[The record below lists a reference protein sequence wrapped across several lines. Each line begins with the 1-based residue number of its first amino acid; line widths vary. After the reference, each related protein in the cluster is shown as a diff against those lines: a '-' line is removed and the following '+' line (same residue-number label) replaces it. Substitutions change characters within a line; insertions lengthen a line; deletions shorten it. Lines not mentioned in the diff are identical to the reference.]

1 VTTAIASDGSF
12 HFDKLKPGSYR
23 LVVASRQTQGTT
35 FGEKVNAG
43 LAQTGNA
50 VASGASRSQK
60 DAAAVPADNARLQD
74 NMPARISVNV
84 TVGRQNGRVAVDG
97 PGADVQVGTDGS
109 LSGTVHAAAD

>member
-1 VTTAIASDGSF
+1 VPLQASGVAIISARFVQLTPAAGGDAVTTTIASDGSF

-60 DAAAVPADNARLQD
+60 AAGPPALRLAGIPYQLVQL
-74 NMPARISVNV
+74 A
-84 TVGRQNGRVAVDG
+84 GLG
-97 PGADVQVGTDGS
+97 GA
-109 LSGTVHAAAD
+109 